1 MHIFRIKAKNETHK
15 WSYTGVFACSADAV
29 DEAVSQ
35 GALAASA
42 ICIR

>member
-15 WSYTGVFACSADAV
+15 WSYTGLFACGADAV
-29 DEAVSQ
+29 DAALNL
-35 GALAASA
+35 GALSAAA